1 MVTETKGYC
10 PICGKSSTDP
20 AFERFGEIACSQEHA
35 DQYIQEVRSQRQN
48 SPDERDTRYS
58 RHRDYGD
65 DFLPRR
71 RGGC

>member
-1 MVTETKGYC
+1 VC
-10 PICGKSSTDP
+10 QHFLAPLV
-20 AFERFGEIACSQEHA
+20 EHA
-35 DQYIQEVRSQRQN
+35 DQYVQEVRSQRQN